1 MNHYVR
7 ALRPVHWSKSLL
19 VAAAPLAA
27 GVPLEWRVFTNLAYT
42 VIAFVAAS
50 SAVYLMNDVRDH
62 ENDRRHPEKRLR
74 PVASGA
80 ITKRSA
86 ALMAGVAL
94 LLSAGFLS
102 MAGLDM
108 FLPWSVYVAVN
119 VAYSFGLKNVP
130 ILEIVLVASGFL
142 VRLIAGS
149 MASNIPI
156 SIWLF
161 VCVGCAS
168 LMVVSGKRLAEKSVT
183 QGSARR
189 TLTHYTQSSLTAAI
203 WILGLVLVVSYLGW
217 FIWGIE
223 TLPGVQLV
231 LRLLSVFAVGGVVVR
246 YLAVSKKKIAETP
259 ELLFAS
265 DRFIALITLTWAIT
279 FLGANLFA

>member
-19 VAAAPLAA
+19 VAAAPIAA
-27 GVPLEWRVFTNLAYT
+27 GVPLESRVFTNLAYT

-50 SAVYLMNDVRDH
+50 SAVYLMNDVRDY

>member
-27 GVPLEWRVFTNLAYT
+27 GIPLESRVFTNLACT

-50 SAVYLMNDVRDH
+50 SAVYLMNDVRDQ

-102 MAGLDM
+102 MVGLDM

>member
-19 VAAAPLAA
+19 VAAAPIAA
-27 GVPLEWRVFTNLAYT
+27 GVPLESRVFTNLAYT

-50 SAVYLMNDVRDH
+50 SAVYLMNDVRDQ
-62 ENDRRHPEKRLR
+62 EDDRRHPEKRLR

-102 MAGLDM
+102 MVGLDM

-189 TLTHYTQSSLTAAI
+189 TLTHYTQSYLTAAI

-259 ELLFAS
+259 ELLLAS

>member
-50 SAVYLMNDVRDH
+50 SAVYLMNDVRDY

>member
-7 ALRPVHWSKSLL
+7 AIRPVHWSKSLL

-27 GVPLEWRVFTNLAYT
+27 GVPLESRVLTNLAYS

-50 SAVYLMNDVRDH
+50 SAVYLMNDVRDQ

-102 MAGLDM
+102 MVGLDM